1 VKLLALVVL
10 LVGALPAAIGPTFD
24 DVRAA
29 GPGSVQELDSA
40 RGAQLDEGARAALLE
55 RWNRLTPD
63 VQARMR
69 ARFDRYQALSDEDQQ
84 ALAART
90 RRIQARAELYY
101 TLFSPE
107 ERARLD
113 RLTPE
118 KKREILIALATEEEE
133 EQAVRLRGSL
143 PPELA
148 VTVGEARPE
157 HRRAILDELKR
168 RQEEQLG
175 PAIERFGLELG
186 MDAKVVDR
194 LKRLPIDQRKRK
206 FLELAKTLSTEHITE
221 RELPPGLTA
230 SRWEIMRELEPEEFF
245 AALMRL
251 RAVHPEVAWLPGD
264 ERAAPREHGPYEEL
278 RQTMA
283 RIRAAGRLSEEDLLG
298 LTSLPPDERRAE
310 QTRMRRERGTAL
322 LRAEDL
328 LSSARLDE
336 LEAMSDEAYF
346 DFVRELTTPPRAPAQ
361 LSPVVEEMRERL
373 ETRSDERPSAPPGR
387 DD

>member
-10 LVGALPAAIGPTFD
+10 LVGALPAAIGPSFD

-29 GPGSVQELDSA
+29 GPAQVEELA
-40 RGAQLDEGARAALLE
+40 PAGGAQLDESARAALLE

-69 ARFDRYQALSDEDQQ
+69 ARFDRYQALPDEEQR

-90 RRIQARAELYY
+90 RRIQARAELFY
-101 TLFSPE
+101 TLFSTE

-133 EQAVRLRGSL
+133 DQAVRLRDTL

-148 VTVGEARPE
+148 ATVGEARPE
-157 HRRAILDELKR
+157 HRRAILDELNR

-175 PAIERFGLELG
+175 PAIERFGLVLG
-186 MDAKVVDR
+186 MDPKIVDR

-206 FLELAKTLSTEHITE
+206 FLELAKTLSTEHIAE

-230 SRWEIMRELEPEEFF
+230 SRWDRMKELEPEGFF
-245 AALMRL
+245 LEMMRL
-251 RAVHPEVAWLPGD
+251 RAVHPEVLWLPAD
-264 ERAAPREHGPYEEL
+264 LQAAPRERGAHEEL

-283 RIRAAGRLSEEDLLG
+283 RIRAAARLSEEDLLSREPGAGMVG
-298 LTSLPPDERRAE
+298 LFDAPTQNPLSRIFPARWLPLPSGFPSSL
-310 QTRMRRERGTAL
+310 L
-322 LRAEDL
+322 LRLSRLGRLGPSCLPVRRCSRL
-328 LSSARLDE
+328 LWL
-336 LEAMSDEAYF
+336 
-346 DFVRELTTPPRAPAQ
+346 
-361 LSPVVEEMRERL
+361 
-373 ETRSDERPSAPPGR
+373 
-387 DD
+387 